1 MQTILAQEAEKPKGD
16 TMNELKIFAY
26 SGEKL
31 RTIQRED
38 GLWWVLRDVCRVLGI
53 TNHKMVAQRLDED
66 EVSLADLIDAL
77 GRTQKTTIINEP
89 GLYAVILRSDK
100 PEAKAFKRWVTHD
113 VLPTIR
119 RTGTYG
125 VSQKQLDRLSA
136 AQQMLAD
143 WRRMTAE
150 WEEMTSAA
158 CQRYDSA
165 RKHYDN
171 CRAARDACRKY
182 ARDAQARVDALV
194 EDITSRQ

>member
-1 MQTILAQEAEKPKGD
+1 
-16 TMNELKIFAY
+16 MNELKIFAY
-26 SGEKL
+26 SGEEL

-38 GLWWVLRDVCRVLGI
+38 GLWWVLRDVCRVLGM
-53 TNHKMVAQRLDED
+53 TTPAKVAERLDDD
-66 EVSLADLIDAL
+66 EKGVSLIHTL
-77 GRTQKTTIINEP
+77 GGNQKVTIINEP

-119 RTGTYG
+119 RTGIYG

-182 ARDAQARVDALV
+182 ARDAQARVDALE

>member
-1 MQTILAQEAEKPKGD
+1 
-16 TMNELKIFAY
+16 MNDLQIFIY
-26 SGEKL
+26 GGEQL

-38 GLWWVLRDVCRVLGI
+38 GLWWVLRDVCRVLGMS
-53 TNHKMVAQRLDED
+53 NPAMVASRLEDDEKAD
-66 EVSLADLIDAL
+66 VSLTYTSSN
-77 GRTQKTTIINEP
+77 GVTQARITTIINEP

-136 AQQMLAD
+136 AQQMLVYC
-143 WRRMTAE
+143 RREMAR
-150 WEEMTSAA
+150 WEEETSKA
-158 CQRYDSA
+158 CQLYDSV

-171 CRAARDACRKY
+171 CRAHRDACRK
-182 ARDAQARVDALV
+182 RTQDVQAHVDALV
-194 EDITSRQ
+194 EDITAWQ

>member
-1 MQTILAQEAEKPKGD
+1 
-16 TMNELKIFAY
+16 MNDLQIFIY
-26 SGEKL
+26 GGERL

-38 GLWWVLRDVCRVLGI
+38 GLWWVLRDVCRVLSI
-53 TNHKMVAQRLDED
+53 QNAADIKKRLDDD
-66 EVSLADLIDAL
+66 EKGVGQIYTP
-77 GRTQKTTIINEP
+77 GGTQEVTIINEP
-89 GLYAVILRSDK
+89 GLYTVILRSDK

-136 AQQMLAD
+136 AQKMLAD
-143 WRRMTAE
+143 WRSLTAQ

-171 CRAARDACRKY
+171 CRAARDTCRKH
-182 ARDAQARVDALV
+182 ARDAQAHVDALV
-194 EDITSRQ
+194 EDITAQ

>member
-1 MQTILAQEAEKPKGD
+1 
-16 TMNELKIFAY
+16 MNELKIFAY

-136 AQQMLAD
+136 AEQMLAD

>member
-1 MQTILAQEAEKPKGD
+1 
-16 TMNELKIFAY
+16 
-26 SGEKL
+26 
-31 RTIQRED
+31 
-38 GLWWVLRDVCRVLGI
+38 
-53 TNHKMVAQRLDED
+53 MVAQRLDED